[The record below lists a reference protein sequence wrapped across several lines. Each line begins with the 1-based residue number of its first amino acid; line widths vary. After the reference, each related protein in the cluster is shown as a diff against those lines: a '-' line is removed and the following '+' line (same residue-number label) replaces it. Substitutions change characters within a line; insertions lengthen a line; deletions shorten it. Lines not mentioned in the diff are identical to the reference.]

1 MRNKLK
7 SFRRWLM
14 NHPEA
19 NEEETTKYLRDR
31 SLFGLLD
38 FINAVYEYYD
48 YIDFK
53 GANEMLCNTLRY
65 CLLVNIFPSIS
76 GVFYGKEEIYDIF
89 EECGYYG

>member
-14 NHPEA
+14 NHPEV

-48 YIDFK
+48 YRK
-53 GANEMLCNTLRY
+53 R
-65 CLLVNIFPSIS
+65 IS
-76 GVFYGKEEIYDIF
+76 ADCKQQAI
-89 EECGYYG
+89 